1 MKAVLGA
8 EALRRKRAVA
18 VPRQGLSF
26 AAQALSV
33 RHDGL
38 LVGCFL
44 KEGETGATL
53 PFRLRGLKNMPGRI
67 EKLPL
72 RWYNEHGFVAFCS
85 GKQICGRG

>member
-18 VPRQGLSF
+18 VPQQGLSF

-38 LVGCFL
+38 LARRSLNG
-44 KEGETGATL
+44 KRPPL
-53 PFRLRGLKNMPGRI
+53 PSTKMNMHRRI

-72 RWYNEHGFVAFCS
+72 RWYNEHGFIWFFS
-85 GKQICGRG
+85 GKQMRGRG